1 MDFATLADL
10 FKNGNV
16 ILAPVVLYLFWMNAK
31 LFTKLLVIIETNT
44 GAMQK
49 TADAIEKC
57 RKG

>member
-16 ILAPVVLYLFWMNAK
+16 ILAPVVLYAK
-31 LFTKLLVIIETNT
+31 LFTKLLIIIETNT